1 MAETAAAAA
10 GRTVGR
16 YVLYGEIA
24 AGGMATIHLGRVNG
38 PVGFSRAVAIKRLHA
53 QYAKDPEFVAMF
65 LDEARL
71 AGRIRHPNVVPTLD
85 VVTTDNE
92 IFLVMDYVQG
102 ESLARLARAMRSR
115 QAQIPKEIT
124 AAIVGDVLH
133 GLHAAHEVKDER
145 GEPLGIVHRDV
156 SPQNVL
162 VGSDGIAR
170 LLDFG
175 IAKAA
180 GRLQSTRDGQIK
192 GKIGYMA
199 PEHLRGAPTT
209 RQCDVYAASVM
220 LWELFAGRRLFEGDN
235 DAIILGKVLEG
246 KVEPPSRHNPAL
258 WQGVD
263 AVVMRGLSSEPARRF
278 ATAQEMATALELCV
292 RPAPPAEV
300 GAWVESL
307 ASEVLNKRA
316 ALVSEVESSVA
327 VNLALDAQAVLAGLA
342 TERPLPPRNEPAT
355 QSASISV
362 MRPSAVTLNEPRQR
376 GRGGKLAVLV
386 VGAAV
391 LVTAGLVFLGVGV
404 RDRFVA
410 SPTHTAAQAPTGEP
424 VAPPVVAPPAPPLP
438 TAAPSA
444 ATSVAVPLPTVTVAT
459 SATVLPKPVHTAPP
473 KPLPVAPPTPPK
485 NDCDPPYTWD
495 KDGHKIYKVHCL

>member
-1 MAETAAAAA
+1 
-10 GRTVGR
+10 
-16 YVLYGEIA
+16 
-24 AGGMATIHLGRVNG
+24 MATIHLGRING

-85 VVTTDNE
+85 VVTTDDE

-102 ESLARLARAMRSR
+102 ESLARLARATRSR
-115 QAQIPKEIT
+115 QAHIPKEIT
-124 AAIVGDVLH
+124 AAVVCDVLH
-133 GLHAAHEVKDER
+133 GLHSAHEVKDER

-235 DAIILGKVLEG
+235 DAVILGKVLEG
-246 KVEPPSRHNPAL
+246 KVEPPSRHNPNL
-258 WQGVD
+258 WPGVD
-263 AVVMRGLSSEPARRF
+263 AVVLRGVSSDPARRF
-278 ATAQEMATALELCV
+278 ASAQEMATALELCV

-307 ASEVLNKRA
+307 ASELLAKRA

-327 VNLALDAQAVLAGLA
+327 VNLALNAQAVLAGLA
-342 TERPLPPRNEPAT
+342 SERPLPPRSEPAT
-355 QSASISV
+355 QSASISA
-362 MRPSAVTLNEPRQR
+362 MRPSAVTLNERRPRR
-376 GRGGKLAVLV
+376 RGGKLAALF

-391 LVTAGLVFLGVGV
+391 LVTAGVVVVGVGF
-404 RDRFVA
+404 RGRFLT
-410 SPTHTAAQAPTGEP
+410 SGAQGGTQTPTGAP
-424 VAPPVVAPPAPPLP
+424 VAPPVVAPPTTPLP
-438 TAAPSA
+438 AAVPSA
-444 ATSVAVPLPTVTVAT
+444 DPPIAVPSATPTVAP
-459 SATVLPKPVHTAPP
+459 SATVLLKPVHTASP
-473 KPLPVAPPTPPK
+473 KPPPVAPPTPPR